1 MRHTALL
8 AILIALISQGCAM
21 ERTVTASADTRPC
34 AANYSSEGTILT
46 GKQFKTFED
55 FPTLSKATAFDNLI
69 AAFTS
74 GGLQI
79 INSNKES
86 GIISA
91 SKSVIGSR
99 RTFPVNAV
107 VRSNPSGGTRVE
119 LIVSLAS
126 GMATSADAVQA
137 EFCKTLASIART

>member
-1 MRHTALL
+1 MRHIIFL
-8 AILIALISQGCAM
+8 AIIIALISQGCAM
-21 ERTVTASADTRPC
+21 ERTVTASADPRPC
-34 AANYSSEGTILT
+34 AVNYSSEGTLVS

-55 FPTLSKATAFDNLI
+55 FPGLSKATAFDNLI
-69 AAFTS
+69 AALTS
-74 GGLQI
+74 SGLQI
-79 INSNKES
+79 VNSNKES

-91 SKSVIGSR
+91 SKSVIGSG

-107 VRSNPSGGTRVE
+107 IRSNASGSTRVE

-137 EFCKTLASIART
+137 EFCKILATTAQS

>member
-1 MRHTALL
+1 MKYAALL
-8 AILIALISQGCAM
+8 ALLIALISQGCAM
-21 ERTVTASADTRPC
+21 ERTATASADTRPC
-34 AANYSSEGTILT
+34 AANYSSEGTIIT

-55 FPTLSKATAFDNLI
+55 FPALSKATAFDNLI
-69 AAFTS
+69 AALTS
-74 GGLQI
+74 SGLQI
-79 INSNKES
+79 VNTNKES

-91 SKSVIGSR
+91 SKSVIGSG

-126 GMATSADAVQA
+126 GMATSADAVQG
-137 EFCKTLASIART
+137 EFCRILASVAQT

>member
-1 MRHTALL
+1 MQYAALL

-21 ERTVTASADTRPC
+21 ERTATASADTRPC
-34 AANYSSEGTILT
+34 AANYSSEGTMIT

-69 AAFTS
+69 AALTS
-74 GGLQI
+74 SGLQI
-79 INSNKES
+79 LNSNKES
-86 GIISA
+86 GVISA
-91 SKSVIGSR
+91 SKSVIGSG

-126 GMATSADAVQA
+126 GMATSADAVQG
-137 EFCKTLASIART
+137 